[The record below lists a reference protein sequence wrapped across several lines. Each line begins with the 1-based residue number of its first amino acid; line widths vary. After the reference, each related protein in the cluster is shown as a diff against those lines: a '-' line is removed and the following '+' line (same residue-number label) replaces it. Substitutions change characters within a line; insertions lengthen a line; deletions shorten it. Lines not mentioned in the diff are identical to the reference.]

1 MKQTDR
7 LSETGGAPP
16 LVRGWRLMALL
27 GGAFALALLSACG
40 VASETSAGADEAPA
54 QTSGDTVG
62 TAVDNNVTAQA
73 PKEKDKK
80 EKPAKEEKE
89 KKEKK
94 DKSGPEAYADQLI
107 REGRATFRSD
117 TFASEGFFGGLL
129 GIHDALQGE
138 AHGGFGPGVSPA
150 TALAV
155 GLKVDVE
162 QIPTEV
168 QDALAAGEVDLD
180 DPATTLALLSLDAVV
195 GVDGIFAEDGTLESV
210 GITCALCHSTV
221 DDSFAPGIG
230 ERLDGWANRDL
241 NVGAIVN
248 LAPDEGLQPV
258 ADMLHV
264 DVPTVRTVLNSWGPG
279 RYDASIFVDGKA
291 FRPDGETG
299 AVLIPP
305 AFGLAGVNLHTWGG
319 WGSVTHW
326 NAFVANLEMH
336 GVGRFYDPRMND
348 PEKFPIAVEQGL
360 WDVYPPT
367 PEDDHITSK
376 LAALHVYQLAI
387 AAPEAPEGSF
397 DAAAAARGEEIF
409 AGQASCA
416 TCHVPPL
423 FTEPGYNAHKPED
436 IGIDSFQADRSPDGV
451 YRTAPLKGLWTHT
464 ETGFYHDGRFETLR
478 DVVDHYDEFNNL
490 GLSDDQKNDL
500 VEYLKSL

>member
-1 MKQTDR
+1 MKQTH
-7 LSETGGAPP
+7 LKSESREA
-16 LVRGWRLMALL
+16 RGWRLMSFIGVLFA
-27 GGAFALALLSACG
+27 ALALAACG
-40 VASETSAGADEAPA
+40 VSSETSAGAAEPPA
-54 QTSGDTVG
+54 VADDAVATTT
-62 TAVDNNVTAQA
+62 TAELTAAKDNKTDNAN
-73 PKEKDKK
+73 KGNNGNNGNNGNGNNGKNN
-80 EKPAKEEKE
+80 
-89 KKEKK
+89 
-94 DKSGPEAYADQLI
+94 GPEAYARQLVE
-107 REGRATFRSD
+107 EGRDTFRND

-129 GIHDALQGE
+129 QLHDAIQGE
-138 AHGGFGPGVSPA
+138 NHGGFGPGVSPA

-162 QIPTEV
+162 RIPGEI
-168 QDALAAGEVDLD
+168 QDALAAGEVDLE
-180 DPATTLALLSLDAVV
+180 DPATTLALLQLDAVV
-195 GVDGIFAEDGTLESV
+195 GVDGIFNDEGTLESV

-248 LAPDEGLQPV
+248 LAPDDGLQPV

-264 DVPTVRTVLNSWGPG
+264 DVPTVRTVLTSWGPG

-291 FRPDGETG
+291 FRPDGETA

-348 PEKFPIAVEQGL
+348 PEKFPVAVEQGL
-360 WDVYPPT
+360 WDVYPPS
-367 PEDDHITSK
+367 PEDDQVTSK

-387 AAPEAPEGSF
+387 AAPEAPKGSY
-397 DAAAAARGEEIF
+397 DAEAADRGEQIF
-409 AGQASCA
+409 AGQAECA

-464 ETGFYHDGRFETLR
+464 ETGFYHDGRFETLL
-478 DVVDHYDEFNNL
+478 DVVNHYNDFNDL
-490 GLSDDQKNDL
+490 GLTEDQKNDL